1 MLTVAPRS
9 MRTHLR
15 DRTFSDADPVA
26 KWQGCPTMSQLKLF
40 RPTDDAAPH
49 GDFDESPPLIY
60 SISAFRIPARGGN
73 RQSTA
78 ARARAIHANRTCPAC
93 GRTTVVPLEFR
104 DAARN
109 RNLMPVPGTATLAGF
124 SCHGCGAEWSLDGA
138 VSDG

>member
-1 MLTVAPRS
+1 MLTVASRS

-15 DRTFSDADPVA
+15 DRTFPAADPVEN
-26 KWQGCPTMSQLKLF
+26 WQGCRTMSQLKLF
-40 RPTDDAAPH
+40 RPPDDATH
-49 GDFDESPPLIY
+49 GDLDESPPRIY
-60 SISAFRIPARGGN
+60 SISAFRISARGGN
-73 RQSTA
+73 QQSTA
-78 ARARAIHANRTCPAC
+78 ARARTIHANRTCPAC
-93 GRTTVVPLEFR
+93 GRTTVVPLEFF